1 MRKHIIIAF
10 LLIAALVIPL
20 PSHAGG
26 VELPKDQPTIEA
38 LISLHKLIKKEEDK
52 AMEKVTA
59 SYGEQSLVT
68 KGAKAF
74 NDVRTTLDTKLSDA
88 HSYLVLGSA
97 LAMTGTDL
105 YKLIRDYSN
114 FTRNTVKYTFKKP
127 QVAWYYTEAN
137 IACSRE
143 IKNIKKMYVTL
154 SATGLNVMKASMDEK
169 IMLVNTLHGYI
180 NNIRGII
187 DSANLWCSIVVMGG
201 FHYDYIWDILNSDVR
216 DEIAGK
222 VIDKWNNG

>member
-1 MRKHIIIAF
+1 MKTKLTIIVIM
-10 LLIAALVIPL
+10 AALIIPIRG
-20 PSHAGG
+20 SAGS

-52 AMEKVTA
+52 ALEKVAA

-68 KGAKAF
+68 KGAKSF
-74 NDVRTTLDTKLSDA
+74 NDVRTTLDTKLSNA

-97 LAMTGTDL
+97 LAMTSTDL
-105 YKLIRDYSN
+105 YKLIRDYST
-114 FTRNTVKYTFKKP
+114 FTKNTGKYVFKKP

-137 IACSRE
+137 YACARE
-143 IKNIKKMYVTL
+143 ISNIKKMYITI
-154 SATGLNVMKASMDEK
+154 SASGINLMKASMDEK
-169 IMLVNTLHGYI
+169 LLLINTLHGYI
-180 NNIRGII
+180 NNMCGII

-216 DEIAGK
+216 DQISKK
-222 VIDKWNNG
+222 VIAKWNNS

>member
-1 MRKHIIIAF
+1 MKTKLTIIVI
-10 LLIAALVIPL
+10 IAALLIPIRG
-20 PSHAGG
+20 SAGS

-52 AMEKVTA
+52 ALEKVAA

-68 KGAKAF
+68 KGAKSF
-74 NDVRTTLDTKLSDA
+74 NDVRTTLDTKLSNA

-97 LAMTGTDL
+97 LAMTSTDL
-105 YKLIRDYSN
+105 YKLIRDYST
-114 FTRNTVKYTFKKP
+114 FTKNTGKYVFKKP

-137 IACSRE
+137 YACARE
-143 IKNIKKMYVTL
+143 ISNIKKMYITI
-154 SATGLNVMKASMDEK
+154 SASGINLMKASMDEK
-169 IMLVNTLHGYI
+169 LLLINTLHGYI
-180 NNIRGII
+180 NNMRGII

-216 DEIAGK
+216 DQISKK
-222 VIDKWNNG
+222 VIAKWNNS

>member
-1 MRKHIIIAF
+1 MKTKIII
-10 LLIAALVIPL
+10 LTLIAAILIP
-20 PSHAGG
+20 SSAKGG
-26 VELPKDQPTIEA
+26 SVELPKDQPTIEA

-52 AMEKVTA
+52 ALEKVAA

-68 KGAKAF
+68 KGAKSF
-74 NDVRTTLDTKLSDA
+74 NDVRTTLDTKLNNA

-97 LAMTGTDL
+97 LAMTSTDL
-105 YKLIRDYSN
+105 YKLIRDYGN
-114 FTRNTVKYTFKKP
+114 FTKNTGKYVFKKP

-137 IACSRE
+137 YACARE
-143 IKNIKKMYVTL
+143 ISNIKKMYITI
-154 SATGLNVMKASMDEK
+154 SASGINLMKASMDEK
-169 IMLVNTLHGYI
+169 LLLINTLHGYI

-216 DEIAGK
+216 DQISKK
-222 VIDKWNNG
+222 VIAKWNNS

>member
-1 MRKHIIIAF
+1 MKTKLTIIVI
-10 LLIAALVIPL
+10 IAALLIPIRG
-20 PSHAGG
+20 SAGS

-52 AMEKVTA
+52 ALEKVAA

-68 KGAKAF
+68 KGAKSF
-74 NDVRTTLDTKLSDA
+74 NDVRTTLDSKLNNA

-97 LAMTGTDL
+97 LAMTSTDL
-105 YKLIRDYSN
+105 YKLIRDYST
-114 FTRNTVKYTFKKP
+114 FTQNTGKYVFKKP

-137 IACSRE
+137 YACARE
-143 IKNIKKMYVTL
+143 ISNIKKMYITI
-154 SATGLNVMKASMDEK
+154 SASGINLMKASMDEK
-169 IMLVNTLHGYI
+169 LLLINTLHGYI
-180 NNIRGII
+180 NNMRGII

-216 DEIAGK
+216 DQISKK
-222 VIDKWNNG
+222 VIAKWNNS

>member
-1 MRKHIIIAF
+1 MKTKLTIIVI
-10 LLIAALVIPL
+10 IAALLIPI
-20 PSHAGG
+20 SGSAGS

-52 AMEKVTA
+52 ALEKVAA

-68 KGAKAF
+68 KGAKSF
-74 NDVRTTLDTKLSDA
+74 NDVRTTLDTKLSNA

-97 LAMTGTDL
+97 LAMTSTDL

-114 FTRNTVKYTFKKP
+114 FTKNTGKYVFKKP

-137 IACSRE
+137 YACARE
-143 IKNIKKMYVTL
+143 ISNIKKMYITI
-154 SATGLNVMKASMDEK
+154 SASGINLMKASMDEK
-169 IMLVNTLHGYI
+169 LLLINTLHSYI
-180 NNIRGII
+180 NNMRGII

-216 DEIAGK
+216 DQISKK
-222 VIDKWNNG
+222 VIAKWNNS

>member
-1 MRKHIIIAF
+1 MKTK
-10 LLIAALVIPL
+10 LITLTLAVAILF
-20 PSHAGG
+20 PSSASADG

-52 AMEKVTA
+52 ALEKVAA

-68 KGAKAF
+68 KGAKSF

-97 LAMTGTDL
+97 LALTSTDL
-105 YKLIRDYSN
+105 YKLIRDYCE
-114 FTRNTVKYTFKKP
+114 FTKNTGKYVFKKP

-137 IACSRE
+137 YACARE
-143 IKNIKKMYVTL
+143 LNNIKKMYVTI
-154 SATGLNVMKASMDEK
+154 SASGLNLMKASMDEK
-169 IMLVNTLHGYI
+169 LTLINTLHGYI
-180 NNIRGII
+180 NNMRGII

-216 DEIAGK
+216 DQISKK
-222 VIDKWNNG
+222 VIAKWNNS

>member
-1 MRKHIIIAF
+1 MKKQTTIIL
-10 LLIAALVIPL
+10 LLIAALIMPVPARAEVFDL
-20 PSHAGG
+20 P
-26 VELPKDQPTIEA
+26 DDMPTIEA

-74 NDVRTTLDTKLSDA
+74 NDVRTTLDTKLNDA

-97 LAMTGTDL
+97 LAMTSTDL
-105 YKLIRDYSN
+105 YKLIRNYSN
-114 FTRNTVKYTFKKP
+114 FTKNTVKYTFKKP

-137 IACSRE
+137 FACNRE
-143 IKNIKKMYVTL
+143 LKNIKKMYITL
-154 SATGLNVMKASMDEK
+154 SASGVNVMKASMDEK
-169 IMLVNTLHGYI
+169 IMLVNTLHAYI
-180 NNIRGII
+180 SNMRGII

-201 FHYDYIWDILNSDVR
+201 FKYDYIWDILNSDVR
-216 DEIAGK
+216 EEIARGL
-222 VIDKWNNG
+222 INKWNNG